1 MDNYVCEGFMTRR
14 ESRIS
19 AFEMV
24 FESDF
29 HKGAEPDAVYGNA
42 VEIRGAKAS
51 EFAKKLYFSYAD
63 NAKEIDSAISGTSD
77 KWKLSRMNGVT
88 RALLRVA
95 CAEMLYTDTPPKAV
109 VNEAVEIA
117 KIYGDDK
124 APAFING
131 VLNALARSRGLLGG
145 ESAEAA
151 N

>member
-1 MDNYVCEGFMTRR
+1 MTRR
-14 ESRIS
+14 ESRIC

-29 HKGAEPDAVYGNA
+29 HKSSDAEALYGNA
-42 VEIRGAKAS
+42 MKIREAKIS
-51 EFAKKLYFSYAD
+51 DFAKKLYFCYAE
-63 NAKEIDSAISGTSD
+63 NAEEIDAAISKTSD
-77 KWKLSRMNGVT
+77 KWKLNRMNGVT

-95 CAEMLYTDTPPKAV
+95 TAEILYTDTPPKAV

-124 APAFING
+124 APAFVNG
-131 VLNALARSRGLLGG
+131 VLNALARSLNKLGD
-145 ESAEAA
+145 EISEAE